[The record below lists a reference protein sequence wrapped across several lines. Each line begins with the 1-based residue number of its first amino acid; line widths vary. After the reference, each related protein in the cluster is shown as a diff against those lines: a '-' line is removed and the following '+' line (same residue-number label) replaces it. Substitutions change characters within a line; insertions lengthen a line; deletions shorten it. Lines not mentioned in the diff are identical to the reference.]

1 MSVPIIVRN
10 ITANISLHLFCVTKI
25 SCMILFHSN
34 GPNRRMFAHPRH
46 RTGVSFGQVP
56 MFRKLINQIDI
67 EIYSIVKVVD

>member
-10 ITANISLHLFCVTKI
+10 ITENISSHFFCVTKI
-25 SCMILFHSN
+25 SCIILLHSN
-34 GPNRRMFAHPRH
+34 GLNRCMFAHPRH

-56 MFRKLINQIDI
+56 MFRKLSNRIDL